1 MRKSNRRSKNKP
13 TLSIFQRFLF
23 KLVAIIFSINLF
35 TASIAAYV
43 VDGGDATA
51 KVGMAAAFQTVTQAI
66 VSNYNKVM
74 SFFDAQMA
82 AMDSALAS
90 AFKLENEN
98 IVSAMKV
105 LTKQNSVSANM
116 VAENIV
122 KSAQTEAAFEQA
134 EKQKQRIIDA
144 NENHGVAA
152 QGYKV
157 CTVLA
162 QRKQVEKTAQNNKA
176 SVPNLVSNTL
186 YAPPGSYGQ
195 PYAVQQEMN
204 SNHSAKYCTPEQ
216 AASGYCDRVTEEAGW
231 DMQMSTL
238 FTPTVEGS
246 TVFDAQNALINN
258 MVGLPDLAVPKSMQG
273 SPLSSRYLDA
283 KQNKDAL
290 ISPAIYS
297 LKSIQAEF
305 AGISTT
311 DSATK
316 ISPIRAIDEQVKRYL
331 GSGKEYMEW
340 NKVLV
345 GASEPGVM
353 KEILQI
359 QALELYL
366 KVRQYHQYE
375 REEMLVAANLAVTQK
390 RLDAQSGARMVGTI
404 TANDAQKSKIDA
416 RAIKSE
422 FAKKQ
427 MLGNSST
434 SP

>member
-1 MRKSNRRSKNKP
+1 MRKSNKRGRNKSSP
-13 TLSIFQRFLF
+13 SIARNFLLKVF
-23 KLVAIIFSINLF
+23 AVVFSINLF
-35 TASIAAYV
+35 ASSLAAVV

-51 KVGMAAAFQTVTQAI
+51 TVGMSTALQTITSAI
-66 VSNYNKVM
+66 VSNYTKVM
-74 SFFDAQMA
+74 AFFDVQMA
-82 AMDSALAS
+82 AMDAALAA
-90 AFKLENEN
+90 AFKLENES

-105 LTKQNSVSANM
+105 LTKQSSVSANM

-134 EKQKQRIIDA
+134 EKQKQRILDA

-157 CTVLA
+157 CTVLS
-162 QRKQVEKTAQNNKA
+162 QRKQVEKTVQNNKNA
-176 SVPNLVSNTL
+176 VPDLVSNTI

-204 SNHSAKYCTPEQ
+204 ANHSAKYCTPEQ

-258 MVGLPDLAVPKSMQG
+258 MVGLPDIAVPKSMQG
-273 SPLSSRYLDA
+273 TPLSSRYLDA

-290 ISPAIYS
+290 ISPALYS
-297 LKSIQAEF
+297 LKSIQSEF

-331 GSGKEYMEW
+331 GSGKEYMDW

-345 GASEPGVM
+345 GASESGVM
-353 KEILQI
+353 KEVLQI

-375 REEMLVAANLAVTQK
+375 REEMLVAANLAVAQK
-390 RLDAQSGARMVGTI
+390 RLDMQGEGRTTGTI
-404 TANDAQKSKIDA
+404 TASAAQKAKIDA
-416 RAIKSE
+416 RAIKTE

-427 MLGNSST
+427 ILGN
-434 SP
+434 